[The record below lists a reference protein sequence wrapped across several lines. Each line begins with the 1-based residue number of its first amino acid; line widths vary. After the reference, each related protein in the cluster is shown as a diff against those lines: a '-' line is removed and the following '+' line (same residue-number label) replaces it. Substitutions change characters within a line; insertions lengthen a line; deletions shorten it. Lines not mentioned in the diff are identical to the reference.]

1 MNNNSNKKLIQ
12 ELLGYKSKDVSES
25 FLRDVKD
32 VRQFSD
38 VDRSQH
44 PHFSNTGV
52 KLQLDHNPETIIDGL
67 AFSFPLS
74 SLSDKYL
81 RNNPDGIK
89 FPSSDMPFNPKK
101 FSEIYG
107 QERPETDT
115 FTINQGKEVL
125 FSDTARLSKLV
136 RVAFGLTVG
145 AARGFGKN
153 HYKQTHN
160 LECADGSVGGFLCY
174 GGNKD
179 TGYIYITGKG
189 MQFVRELRTP
199 PQLYYW
205 VDEYFR
211 APKLSRVDIAYD
223 DFDGIF
229 TTDDCL
235 TAWDDDAFNGKG
247 RKPKCSEIIERGSPG
262 HTVYVG
268 SRQSMV
274 FWRSYDKQ
282 AEQGLDPE
290 DGIWF
295 RHEAEIKKAPTEIL
309 CDLDGSFAS
318 CNKFAMD
325 MVLRVPVAFSRA
337 VKRAERTM
345 DSVTKWLK
353 TVVAPTWLEHAKCLS
368 GSDDLDDSA
377 ILNSFKILTK
387 GKKAKA
393 LGLPPSFYEPV
404 PF

>member
-1 MNNNSNKKLIQ
+1 MNNNSYQCPLQADIGYNAL
-12 ELLGYKSKDVSES
+12 ELMKSMGVNVEDLRLG
-25 FLRDVKD
+25 
-32 VRQFSD
+32 SD
-38 VDRSQH
+38 RNLQK
-44 PHFSNTGV
+44 PPESNTGV

-81 RNNPDGIK
+81 KTNPMGIK

-107 QERPETDT
+107 QDKPETDT

-125 FSDTARLSKLV
+125 FSDISRFSKLV
-136 RVAFGLTVG
+136 RVSFGLTMG
-145 AARGFGKN
+145 EAKGYGKN
-153 HYKQTHN
+153 HYKQSHD
-160 LECADGSVGGFLCY
+160 LFGADGSYCGFVCY
-174 GGNKD
+174 GGNND

-189 MQFVRELRTP
+189 MSFVRELRTP
-199 PQLYYW
+199 PQLYFW
-205 VDEYFR
+205 IDEYFR
-211 APKLSRVDIAYD
+211 VTKLSRIDIAYD
-223 DFDGIF
+223 DFEGVF
-229 TTDDCL
+229 TTNDCL
-235 TAWDDDAFNGKG
+235 LAYDDGFFNGAG
-247 RKPKCSEIIERGSPG
+247 RKPKCQELIDRSGYG

-282 AEQGLDPE
+282 AEQGLSHD

-295 RHEAEIKKAPTEIL
+295 RHEAELKGVCTEIL
-309 CDLDGSFAS
+309 LDIDGCFAS

-325 MVLRVPVAFSRA
+325 MVTAVPVAFSRA
-337 VKRAERTM
+337 QKRAVRTM

-353 TVVAPTWLEHAKCLS
+353 TVVAPTWLEFAKCMS
-368 GSDDLDDSA
+368 GTDNLDDSA

-387 GKKAKA
+387 GKKSKS
-393 LGLPPSFYEPV
+393 LGLPPSFYDPL